1 MNIPKKVSERLSKS
15 VGTFQKVL
23 EAAKHRD
30 VNESDTVT
38 IITDM
43 LASVFGYD
51 KYTDITSEQSIRG
64 TFCDLAVK
72 ADNGDVRYL
81 IEVKAIGLSLKEN
94 HLRQAVNYGAN
105 HGIPWV
111 ILTNGTCWDVY
122 RIRFEQPIN
131 YELVFGFDFL
141 QLSPRKQDDQGL
153 LYVLCKEGISKD
165 IIEQYHERAQ
175 TLNRFVVAALIQ
187 SEQVLSILR
196 RELRRLSPDVKAETN
211 EVAALLPEIL
221 KRDVVEGE
229 GAERAKRQIQKAAQ
243 RALRQARSS
252 KQEEEQSK
260 ADFAPVAP

>member
-1 MNIPKKVSERLSKS
+1 MNIPKRVSERLAKS
-15 VGTFQKVL
+15 VSNFQKVL

-38 IITDM
+38 IVTDM
-43 LASVFGYD
+43 LANVFGYD
-51 KYTDITSEQSIRG
+51 KYTDVTSEQSIRG

-72 ADNGDVRYL
+72 GDDGDIRYL
-81 IEVKAIGLSLKEN
+81 VEVKAIGLSLKEN

-111 ILTNGTCWDVY
+111 ILTNGMHWDVY
-122 RIRFEQPIN
+122 RIKFEQPIN

-141 QLSPRKQDDQGL
+141 DLSARKQDDQAL
-153 LYVLCKEGISKD
+153 LYVLCKEGLSKD
-165 IIEQYHERAQ
+165 MIEQYHERAQ
-175 TLNRFVVAALIQ
+175 TLNRFVIAALMQ
-187 SEQVLSILR
+187 SEPVLAILR
-196 RELRRLSPDVKAETN
+196 RELRRLSPDVKAEPS
-211 EVAALLPEIL
+211 EIAALLPEIL

-252 KQEEEQSK
+252 KQEEDKE
-260 ADFAPVAP
+260 ADLSPVVL

>member
-1 MNIPKKVSERLSKS
+1 MNIPKRVSERLARS

-38 IITDM
+38 IVTDM
-43 LASVFGYD
+43 LAGVFGYD
-51 KYTDITSEQSIRG
+51 KYTDVTSEQSIRG

-72 ADNGDVRYL
+72 SDTGEIRYL

-94 HLRQAVNYGAN
+94 HVRQAVNYGAN

-111 ILTNGTCWDVY
+111 ILTNGICWEVY
-122 RIRFEQPIN
+122 RIKFEQPVS
-131 YELVFGFDFL
+131 YEQVFGFDFL
-141 QLSPRKQDDQGL
+141 QLSARKQDDQAF

-175 TLNRFVVAALIQ
+175 TLNRFVVAALMQ
-187 SEQVLSILR
+187 SEPVLTILR
-196 RELRRLSPDVKAETN
+196 RELRRLSPDVRAEVD
-211 EVAALLPEIL
+211 EIAALLPDIL

-229 GAERAKRQIQKAAQ
+229 GGERAKRLVQRSAQ
-243 RALRQARSS
+243 RALRQAR
-252 KQEEEQSK
+252 KQTEQK
-260 ADFAPVAP
+260 AEAAVAPTVA